1 MNEFLPIKPNK
12 SSNKMKTRQFLAGLV
27 AVTVMAGTSAFV
39 SPVGPVKKAK
49 ATTYKV
55 DTQKSVLNWDGKK
68 VTGQHNGTVKFNE
81 GTLTV
86 DGTKL
91 TGGMF
96 EFDMNSIT
104 SLDLTDAGYNAKFIG
119 HMKSEDFFN
128 TTKYPT
134 SKFVITKVTPKGG
147 NNYDITGNMTIKNL
161 TNPVTFP
168 ATVTVAGNT
177 ITAEGKAVLD
187 RTKYDI
193 RYGSKSFFEN
203 IGDKAIYDD
212 FTINLKTVASK

>member
-1 MNEFLPIKPNK
+1 
-12 SSNKMKTRQFLAGLV
+12 MKTRQFLAGLV
-27 AVTVMAGTSAFV
+27 AVTLLAGTSAFV
-39 SPVGPVKKAK
+39 GPGKKVAV
-49 ATTYKV
+49 TYKV
-55 DTQKSVLNWDGKK
+55 DTQKSVLNWEGKK
-68 VTGQHNGTVKFNE
+68 VTGAHNGTVQVQD
-81 GTLTV
+81 GSLTV

-91 TGGMF
+91 TGGTF
-96 EFDMNSIT
+96 QFDMNSIKA
-104 SLDLTDAGYNAKFIG
+104 LDLTDAGYNAKFIG

-147 NNYDITGNMTIKNL
+147 NSYDVTGNMTIKNI

-168 ATVTVAGNT
+168 ATVTMSGNT
-177 ITAEGKAVLD
+177 ITAQGKATVD

-212 FTINLKTVASK
+212 FTVEMKMVATK

>member
-1 MNEFLPIKPNK
+1 
-12 SSNKMKTRQFLAGLV
+12 MKTRQFLASLV
-27 AVTVMAGTSAFV
+27 AVAVMAGTSAFV

-55 DTQKSVLNWDGKK
+55 DSQKSILNWEGKK
-68 VTGQHNGTVKFNE
+68 VTGQHNGNVKLAD

-86 DGTKL
+86 DGNKL
-91 TGGMF
+91 TGGTF

-128 TTKYPT
+128 TAKFPT

-147 NNYDITGNMTIKNL
+147 NNFDITGNMTIKGISNA
-161 TNPVTFP
+161 VTFP
-168 ATVTVAGNT
+168 ATVTMAGNT
-177 ITAEGKAVLD
+177 VTAEGKAVLD

-193 RYGSKSFFEN
+193 KYGSKSFFEN

-212 FTINLKTVASK
+212 FTVGMKLVATK